1 MINENTALIDLRLDV
16 GEVMMGAETVSKV
29 LNGFEKTS
37 VSVGGAIAKAF
48 APVLNSFKA
57 IQSGI
62 GEMVAALSG
71 VAAKLTEINAA
82 TDTAAENTGL
92 FDGLIAGFNAILQS
106 VDKLAKVE
114 VDSAKFYSLFAD
126 VVTAPNLGALVKSV
140 MPKTTEMADAAG
152 EWAVMI
158 GNGLIRKFDVISPQI
173 GESAQK
179 ALGSITTAFSNFGSA
194 LGGMSV
200 GKGAVIAIAIAAI
213 VALVKLIV
221 ENWDAIKAA
230 LGAAAE
236 WFNTNIIQP
245 IVGFF
250 TGLWASITTIV
261 SDIWNG
267 IVSVCTGVAQWFQD
281 NVIQPVLDFFT
292 PVVEWFSSLFSSVGQ
307 TVSDIFYNIVVL
319 IKGYLELVFT
329 IWKTIG
335 IWFYENVIKPVAEF
349 FVGLWE
355 NISAFAASAWET
367 IKSVFFTVAAWF
379 DANVIQPVANFFT
392 GLWTGFLE
400 AAQSA
405 WDAVKNVF
413 SAVTGFFK
421 DIFSKAWEGVVKVF
435 SVAGEIFTNLKEG
448 ILGVF
453 KKIVNGLIEG
463 INKVVSIPFNGIN
476 GALEV
481 VKNIKILGLTPFAE
495 LRMISVP
502 QIPYLAQGAV
512 LPANKPFL
520 AMVGDQKH
528 GTNVEAPLATIQ
540 EAVALVMEDMVA
552 SNMAGHEATVAALR
566 QILQAVMGIRVGD
579 EVLGRAVDRYHS
591 KMAVIHGGM

>member
-1 MINENTALIDLRLDV
+1 M
-16 GEVMMGAETVSKV
+16 
-29 LNGFEKTS
+29 
-37 VSVGGAIAKAF
+37 
-48 APVLNSFKA
+48 
-57 IQSGI
+57 
-62 GEMVAALSG
+62 
-71 VAAKLTEINAA
+71 
-82 TDTAAENTGL
+82 
-92 FDGLIAGFNAILQS
+92 
-106 VDKLAKVE
+106 
-114 VDSAKFYSLFAD
+114 
-126 VVTAPNLGALVKSV
+126 
-140 MPKTTEMADAAG
+140 
-152 EWAVMI
+152 
-158 GNGLIRKFDVISPQI
+158 
-173 GESAQK
+173 
-179 ALGSITTAFSNFGSA
+179 
-194 LGGMSV
+194 
-200 GKGAVIAIAIAAI
+200 
-213 VALVKLIV
+213 
-221 ENWDAIKAA
+221 
-230 LGAAAE
+230 
-236 WFNTNIIQP
+236 
-245 IVGFF
+245 
-250 TGLWASITTIV
+250 WASITTIV

-512 LPANKPFL
+512 LSANKPFL

>member
-1 MINENTALIDLRLDV
+1 MSEQKDSVSWYESVCEVVDNITSVYSKVQKMSEIVKPLVEGAQQHLAAVKAVAPEVGTLTAMFPKLSVAIQTVGGWITNSFVPAITGAFGTISTFVTALAATLGI
-16 GEVMMGAETVSKV
+16 
-29 LNGFEKTS
+29 
-37 VSVGGAIAKAF
+37 SVGALVAIIVA
-48 APVLNSFKA
+48 V
-57 IQSGI
+57 
-62 GEMVAALSG
+62 VAAVAALVAAIVIYWDEIVVFFTETLPQLWEDFTAWLSG
-71 VAAKLTEINAA
+71 VAAIV
-82 TDTAAENTGL
+82 G
-92 FDGLIAGFNAILQS
+92 GFF
-106 VDKLAKVE
+106 VDVW
-114 VDSAKFYSLFAD
+114 DS
-126 VVTAPNLGALVKSV
+126 
-140 MPKTTEMADAAG
+140 
-152 EWAVMI
+152 
-158 GNGLIRKFDVISPQI
+158 
-173 GESAQK
+173 
-179 ALGSITTAFSNFGSA
+179 
-194 LGGMSV
+194 
-200 GKGAVIAIAIAAI
+200 I
-213 VALVKLIV
+213 VAV
-221 ENWDAIKAA
+221 W
-230 LGAAAE
+230 
-236 WFNTNIIQP
+236 
-245 IVGFF
+245 
-250 TGLWASITTIV
+250 
-261 SDIWNG
+261 SDFSRWM
-267 IVSVCTGVAQWFQD
+267 QE
-281 NVIQPVLDFFT
+281 NVIQPVLDFLSPIT
-292 PVVEWFSSLFSSVGQ
+292 EWFTALFSSVWQ
-307 TVSDIFYNIVVL
+307 TVCDIVYNIGVL
-319 IKGYLELVFT
+319 IRGTWQIIVAVWQIAAT
-329 IWKTIG
+329 
-335 IWFYENVIKPVAEF
+335 WFDENVIKPVAEF

>member
-1 MINENTALIDLRLDV
+1 MENEINRALNLEIDISGVSEQSLQVSSLFENLEQAAADAAAGIVEAFEQIWNSLKGVGTAIGSTFDSINN
-16 GEVMMGAETVSKV
+16 TVSSFDSNIQEVEGLSQTMMKYFSI
-29 LNGFEKTS
+29 LKDAPKEKGKMLS
-37 VSVGGAIAKAF
+37 
-48 APVLNSFKA
+48 
-57 IQSGI
+57 
-62 GEMVAALSG
+62 AL
-71 VAAKLTEINAA
+71 
-82 TDTAAENTGL
+82 
-92 FDGLIAGFNAILQS
+92 F
-106 VDKLAKVE
+106 
-114 VDSAKFYSLFAD
+114 
-126 VVTAPNLGALVKSV
+126 
-140 MPKTTEMADAAG
+140 PKTTELTSSVG
-152 EWAVMI
+152 EWVSGIA
-158 GNGLIRKFDVISPQI
+158 
-173 GESAQK
+173 SAMEPV
-179 ALGSITTAFSNFGSA
+179 SSAFKGIGSA
-194 LGGMSV
+194 ISGMSLGWGALV
-200 GKGAVIAIAIAAI
+200 AVIVAAVIA
-213 VALVKLIV
+213 LVVLIV

-250 TGLWASITTIV
+250 TGLWTSITTIV
-261 SDIWNG
+261 SNIWNG

-379 DANVIQPVANFFT
+379 DANAIQPVANFFT

-448 ILGVF
+448 ILGAF

-481 VKNIKILGLTPFAE
+481 VKNIKILGLTPFAG
-495 LRMISVP
+495 LRMISIP

-552 SNMAGHEATVAALR
+552 SNMAGQYVVGFLKCCFATGFQKADNLR
-566 QILQAVMGIRVGD
+566 PVGVIG
-579 EVLGRAVDRYHS
+579 EVLARRRRPEGTDKKERRRYR
-591 KMAVIHGGM
+591 